1 MKIVVVG
8 GGNAGY
14 VSALYLQKTIAGS
27 EVVIIDSSKY
37 GAIGVG
43 EGTNPN
49 FFHLLK
55 KINVNID
62 NSLINA
68 QATVKNGIKFTGW
81 SNTNKYY
88 WLHIYDPVNFKK
100 SITNFIKTKI
110 LSNNKYKTYLDF
122 KIEMHKKFSKTAAY
136 AILNDG
142 NLNNINP
149 FSYLSDNGRF
159 NKSHHSLH
167 FDAQKMLSFLRDI
180 AIKRNIKIIDD
191 DFKDCVFNDNG
202 DIKELIFSNNKI
214 DCDFVIDCTGSN
226 RLIIGKVFNSKWN
239 DLSDSLP
246 CDSAIAFWI
255 KEDKIKLYT
264 ESIAMDYGW
273 AWKAPVQE
281 RYGCGYVYDSSF
293 ISESDAIEEIKNKF
307 GNDVDIKKSI
317 KFNSGYFYTPL
328 RNNCLALGL
337 SSGFFEP
344 LEATSL
350 SILSQM
356 LETITDKNFIDIFYN
371 RSKSKEDDFNNIFC
385 SINEEVHSFI
395 YLHYITNKTNTV
407 FWKDFIQNNNMP
419 TKLENFLKDMK
430 NSLFSNV
437 FGNDL
442 NSVFAW
448 PSWLAVYLGND
459 LYDKKILESLVDKD
473 SIDMYTDIV
482 QKNDEIIHS
491 SIIFDEYVHKI
502 KNKGEKV

>member
-14 VSALYLQKTIAGS
+14 VSALYLQKTIKNA
-27 EVVIIDSSKY
+27 EVTIIDSSRI

-49 FFHLLK
+49 FFYLLK
-55 KINVNID
+55 KIDVDIDKSLVN
-62 NSLINA
+62 A
-68 QATVKNGIKFTGW
+68 EATVKNGIKFTGW
-81 SNTNKYY
+81 ANNNKYY
-88 WLHIYDPVNFKK
+88 WLHIYDPVDFKK
-100 SITNFIKTKI
+100 SIKNFIKTNLLLK
-110 LSNNKYKTYLDF
+110 NKYKSHLDF
-122 KIEMHKKFSKTAAY
+122 KVKIHKEFSKAASY
-136 AILNDG
+136 AVLKDG
-142 NLNNINP
+142 NLNKINP
-149 FSYLSDNGRF
+149 FSYLSDNYKF
-159 NKSHHSLH
+159 NKAHHSLH
-167 FDAQKMLSFLRDI
+167 FDAQKMLLFLRSI

-191 DFKDCVFNDNG
+191 EFKDCVFDTNG
-202 DIKELIFSNNKI
+202 DIKELIFLNNKL

-226 RLIIGKVFNSKWN
+226 RLLIGKKFNSDWN
-239 DLSDSLP
+239 NLSNSLP

-273 AWKAPVQE
+273 AWKAPVQD

-293 ISESDAIEEIKNKF
+293 ISESDAIKEIKNKF
-307 GNDVDIKKSI
+307 GNDVDIKKKI
-317 KFNSGYFYTPL
+317 KFDSGYFYTPL

-371 RSKSKEDDFNNIFC
+371 RSKNKEDDFNSIFC
-385 SINEEVHSFI
+385 NINEEVHSFI

-407 FWKDFIQNNNMP
+407 FWKDFIQKNTMP
-419 TKLENFLKDMK
+419 PKLKKFLQDMK
-430 NSLFSNV
+430 DNLFSDV
-437 FGNDL
+437 FGNSA
-442 NSVFAW
+442 NSVFAY
-448 PSWLAVYLGND
+448 PSWLAVYLGNE
-459 LYDKKILESLVDKD
+459 LYDYKLLHSLVDSE
-473 SIDMYTDIV
+473 SILMYTDIV
-482 QKNDEIIHS
+482 QKNDEVINS
-491 SIIFDEYVHKI
+491 SISFDKYLNKI
-502 KNKGEKV
+502 TNKGENT